1 MFSTY
6 MISSTLA
13 VPEVS
18 AVPKHIAIIM
28 DGNGR
33 WANQRFLPRVAG
45 HNRGLDTVRKTVE
58 NCVQAGVKYLTLF
71 AFSSENWRR
80 PTDEVNFLMSL
91 FLKALD
97 KEVARLNKNNIRLRV
112 IGDLQAFSD
121 EIQERIQKAET
132 LTAENTGLTLVLAL
146 SYSGKWDLVQATQA
160 LAKKVAAGEL
170 KESDI
175 DADLLASH
183 LSTAGMP
190 DPDLM
195 IRTGG
200 DHRISNF
207 MLWQL
212 AYAELYIFEDL
223 YWPDFRKL
231 HLHQAIVDFQ
241 MRERRF
247 GKTSEQV
254 KSEG

>member
-1 MFSTY
+1 LIGT
-6 MISSTLA
+6 IHD
-13 VPEVS
+13 E
-18 AVPKHIAIIM
+18 
-28 DGNGR
+28 
-33 WANQRFLPRVAG
+33 LPTMMK
-45 HNRGLDTVRKTVE
+45 NKVR
-58 NCVQAGVKYLTLF
+58 
-71 AFSSENWRR
+71 
-80 PTDEVNFLMSL
+80 
-91 FLKALD
+91 LKA
-97 KEVARLNKNNIRLRV
+97 
-112 IGDLQAFSD
+112 IGDIASMPANS
-121 EIQERIQKAET
+121 QKELKAAIDQT
-132 LTAENTGLTLVLAL
+132 SGNTGLTLVLAL
-146 SYSGKWDLVQATQA
+146 SYSGKWDLVQATQT
-160 LAKKVAAGEL
+160 LAKKVVAGEL

-175 DADLLASH
+175 DADLLAAH

>member
-1 MFSTY
+1 MNPDLKDT
-6 MISSTLA
+6 IDPNNLPA
-13 VPEVS
+13 
-18 AVPKHIAIIM
+18 HIAVIM

-33 WANQRFLPRVAG
+33 WAKQQGFTDRIFG
-45 HNRGLDTVRKTVE
+45 HRNAIAAVRETIE
-58 NCVQAGVKYLTLF
+58 GCGELGVSYLTLY
-71 AFSSENWRR
+71 AFSTENWNR
-80 PTDEVNFLMSL
+80 PKAEVKALMTLLVGTIHDELPTMMKNQVR
-91 FLKALD
+91 LKA
-97 KEVARLNKNNIRLRV
+97 
-112 IGDLQAFSD
+112 IGDVSTLPTSSQKELQSAIDTTS
-121 EIQERIQKAET
+121 K
-132 LTAENTGLTLVLAL
+132 NTGLTLVLAL
-146 SYSGKWDLVQATQA
+146 SYSGKWDLVQATKA
-160 LAKKVAAGEL
+160 VAHKVSQGEL
-170 KESDI
+170 AVEAI
-175 DADLLASH
+175 DENVINAH

-223 YWPDFRKL
+223 FWPDFRKV

-254 KSEG
+254 KREG

>member
-1 MFSTY
+1 MNPTIKDVIDPSN
-6 MISSTLA
+6 LP
-13 VPEVS
+13 V
-18 AVPKHIAIIM
+18 HIAVIM

-33 WANQRFLPRVAG
+33 WAKQQGFKNRIFG
-45 HNRGLDTVRKTVE
+45 HRNAISAVRETIE
-58 NCVQAGVKYLTLF
+58 GCGELGVDYLTLY
-71 AFSSENWRR
+71 AFSTENWNR
-80 PTDEVNFLMSL
+80 PQSEVKALMSL
-91 FLKALD
+91 LIGTIHDELPTMMQNKVRLKA
-97 KEVARLNKNNIRLRV
+97 
-112 IGDLQAFSD
+112 IGDIASMPATSQRELQSAID
-121 EIQERIQKAET
+121 Q
-132 LTAENTGLTLVLAL
+132 TAENTGLTLVLAL

-170 KESDI
+170 KESEI
-175 DADLLASH
+175 DADVLSSH

-223 YWPDFRKL
+223 YWPDFRKA
-231 HLHQAIVDFQ
+231 HLHQAIVEFQ
-241 MRERRF
+241 LRERRF

>member
-1 MFSTY
+1 
-6 MISSTLA
+6 
-13 VPEVS
+13 
-18 AVPKHIAIIM
+18 
-28 DGNGR
+28 
-33 WANQRFLPRVAG
+33 
-45 HNRGLDTVRKTVE
+45 
-58 NCVQAGVKYLTLF
+58 
-71 AFSSENWRR
+71 
-80 PTDEVNFLMSL
+80 
-91 FLKALD
+91 
-97 KEVARLNKNNIRLRV
+97 
-112 IGDLQAFSD
+112 
-121 EIQERIQKAET
+121 
-132 LTAENTGLTLVLAL
+132 LTLVLAL
-146 SYSGKWDLVQATQA
+146 SYSGKWDLVQATQQI
-160 LAKKVAAGEL
+160 AKKLAAGGL
-170 KESDI
+170 SESDI
-175 DADLLASH
+175 DAELVASH
-183 LSTAGMP
+183 LATAGMP